1 MTKLITNGVW
11 KYALGVFLTVTS
23 LSATVQAQS
32 VTIVP
37 SGPIVC
43 AGTKLDAVVTG
54 LNGPLTYAWNNGA
67 TTSSIFISQTGF
79 YRVSVRGFVNGVQVL
94 VRSNWAPFLVIPN
107 TNATINPTG
116 PINLCPG
123 QTATLFGSGGQFFS
137 NYSWSTGANT
147 RNITVSQTGDY
158 TLTVSN
164 VFGSCSTATSATVHV
179 EVFDAGYQPAITAL
193 SPITVCKPGF
203 VNLGADPGFTYN
215 WSTGATTQNISV
227 LMDGLQLGAVLDTLT
242 VSLTVSLNGGACSFT
257 SPGIVLRSIRQ
268 PKLNSNFCGNFNLT
282 PTDSIKSDLVL
293 TYINAPEYEFEFEE
307 TSNPGVT
314 FTHVS
319 SSRWCNLAN
328 VTPAIQANKFY
339 NVRVRPVI
347 DGTPYCYGNYC
358 QIGVVNT
365 PSNDNAGVATRTA
378 GSLVSSVFP
387 NPSASSFRMVLQG
400 FNSDQN
406 VDVRITDMAG
416 RTIENMI
423 YDTQAGSMEFGENL
437 TDGIYLVSAQQG
449 DHTTV
454 TRIVKTH

>member
-1 MTKLITNGVW
+1 ML
-11 KYALGVFLTVTS
+11 F
-23 LSATVQAQS
+23 
-32 VTIVP
+32 
-37 SGPIVC
+37 
-43 AGTKLDAVVTG
+43 
-54 LNGPLTYAWNNGA
+54 
-67 TTSSIFISQTGF
+67 
-79 YRVSVRGFVNGVQVL
+79 
-94 VRSNWAPFLVIPN
+94 RS
-107 TNATINPTG
+107 
-116 PINLCPG
+116 
-123 QTATLFGSGGQFFS
+123 
-137 NYSWSTGANT
+137 
-147 RNITVSQTGDY
+147 
-158 TLTVSN
+158 
-164 VFGSCSTATSATVHV
+164 
-179 EVFDAGYQPAITAL
+179 
-193 SPITVCKPGF
+193 
-203 VNLGADPGFTYN
+203 
-215 WSTGATTQNISV
+215 
-227 LMDGLQLGAVLDTLT
+227 
-242 VSLTVSLNGGACSFT
+242 
-257 SPGIVLRSIRQ
+257 
-268 PKLNSNFCGNFNLT
+268 
-282 PTDSIKSDLVL
+282 
-293 TYINAPEYEFEFEE
+293 PEYEFEFEE